1 MKRSLYCTAETA
13 AQPSAYCKLLSR
25 TVRGRAIGR
34 YIEELCQYSQ
44 GPTTRIR
51 VIIEWLLAVTWSDI
65 DDQEVQE
72 SKIKMLDL
80 AAVKKTQ
87 IFEAFDS

>member
-1 MKRSLYCTAETA
+1 MNNF
-13 AQPSAYCKLLSR
+13 
-25 TVRGRAIGR
+25 
-34 YIEELCQYSQ
+34 
-44 GPTTRIR
+44 
-51 VIIEWLLAVTWSDI
+51 IIEWLLAVTWSDI